1 MADKTQKIFDEVVL
15 KMAEAV
21 KLINEDMEDPDA
33 EMYKVDNLNDEISDL
48 TVKLVDAKNNFLSFR
63 DLDKYCEDLLGS
75 NYFGDKRC
83 WSYLHDSLYDVF
95 YFMNNVIDD
104 IDESMQTGLGMA
116 QQLPTNVTYDGE
128 LDDLYNGEN
137 KKMKKLINGLSV
149 DDACDIALSN
159 LDIDDNKMADEN
171 ITKINKISDAW
182 ETYKKSWKK
191 FNKEYLEKDF
201 FETIAYLK
209 KNGLFNKKA
218 NDVIDGWMDD
228 IEQIFY
234 SDTEPNKMELNFGF
248 GGNDIFESKEK
259 IMSKRLE
266 ERFDPPKDWDFD
278 EMIEDYG
285 FEYLSEKDPDS
296 EPYSMDEFN
305 ELTSYANDP
314 LEAITRAFYGGRY
327 GFKNDSFNP
336 NDEYFAYNGYGNL
349 VSIQDYDINDYLKE
363 HIDESYFYDW
373 CVEEGYFESEED
385 DE

>member
-116 QQLPTNVTYDGE
+116 QQLPTNSVYDGK

-149 DDACDIALSN
+149 DDACDIAKSN
-159 LDIDDNKMADEN
+159 LDVDGKEYDEN